1 MTTTMKCSGIAVVLT
16 TLFAVLPV
24 AGEALLL
31 ELYGPID
38 RFQAVYVQRA
48 VERAERENV
57 DYLIVEIDTFGGRV
71 DSALRIASA
80 LGSSSIPTVAWV
92 ATRPDGT
99 SVSWSAGALI
109 ALATNTI
116 YMSPGTSIGAAAPII
131 QGPGGEAD
139 AADEKTVSAIRG
151 QIAALA
157 ERNGHSTVIARAM
170 VDPALEA
177 YLVLIDGES
186 EIVDGDRLETL
197 QRREERGDIE
207 VEIERTIV
215 DAGSL
220 LTLTAGE
227 MEALGVSAGSPVDV
241 RALTE
246 LLSVEEQ
253 SVTRI
258 RPETADRIVAVL
270 TGGGFTSLLILIGI
284 VAIFLE
290 VSNPGFGLPGTV
302 ALAAFATLF
311 AGNMLLGQVG
321 SLEIILFVA
330 GIVLL
335 IFEILIIPGFGIA
348 GITGITAV
356 AASLVLSLQEFII
369 PEYSWQWDLVGRNVL
384 VVFGSIALA
393 LIVLGVLAMVI
404 PTRPFFSRLALA
416 TTQDAAA
423 GYSAQPATVGK
434 ALLGRTGTVRSDLR
448 PTGSVAMDDGEV
460 ITAESEGDYVE
471 RGTAVSVVRVD
482 GNRIVVR
489 RS

>member
-1 MTTTMKCSGIAVVLT
+1 MTTSMKLIKA
-16 TLFAVLPV
+16 TLVCLLFLPGLPV
-24 AGEALLL
+24 SAETLLL
-31 ELYGPID
+31 ELRGPID

-48 VERAERENV
+48 VERAQREEAE
-57 DYLIVEIDTFGGRV
+57 YLIVEIDTFGGRV

-80 LGSSSIPTVAWV
+80 LGSSTVPTAAWV

-109 ALATNTI
+109 ALATNRI
-116 YMSPGTSIGAAAPII
+116 YMSPGTSIGAAAPVV
-131 QGPGGEAD
+131 QAPGAEAA

-177 YLVLIDGES
+177 YLVEVNGE
-186 EIVDGDRLETL
+186 EQIVDRDGLQAL
-197 QRREERGDIE
+197 QRREEAGDVVLSI
-207 VEIERTIV
+207 VRTIV
-215 DAGSL
+215 EEGSL

-227 MEALGVSAGSPVDV
+227 MLSLGVSAGSPANL
-241 RALTE
+241 RELTE
-246 LLSVEEQ
+246 MLNVAEQ
-253 SVTRI
+253 SVVRI
-258 RPETADRIVAVL
+258 QPGTADRIVATL
-270 TGGGFTSLLILIGI
+270 TGTGFTSILILIGI

-311 AGNMLLGQVG
+311 AGNMLLGRVG
-321 SLEIILFVA
+321 SIEIILFVV

-335 IFEILIIPGFGIA
+335 IFEILVIPGFGVA
-348 GITGITAV
+348 GITGLTAI
-356 AASLVLSLQEFII
+356 AASLVLALQEFII
-369 PEYSWQWDLVGRNVL
+369 PEYSWEWELAGRNVL
-384 VVFGSIALA
+384 TVFGSIALA
-393 LIVLGVLAMVI
+393 MVVLLVLAMVI

-416 TTQDAAA
+416 TTQDASQ
-423 GYSAQPATVGK
+423 GFSAQPHTVIT
-434 ALLGRTGTVRSDLR
+434 ALLGKTGTVRSDLR
-448 PTGSVAMDDGEV
+448 PTGSVLLEDGEV

-471 RGTAVSVVRVD
+471 RGSTVSVVKVD
-482 GNRIVVR
+482 GNRVVVR